1 MPKHW
6 RWANSARPSPDLA
19 TNSIHAVKNGTHP
32 TKVHSANKPSV
43 AHTLRSA
50 CGISAAEDS
59 RKEKTLARSRTR
71 NPLRACAVCVCV
83 CINFCFF
90 SGGLNVTR
98 QRKRQLR
105 KQK

>member
-50 CGISAAEDS
+50 CGISVAEDS

-71 NPLRACAVCVCV
+71 NPLRACARCVCV
-83 CINFCFF
+83 
-90 SGGLNVTR
+90 
-98 QRKRQLR
+98 
-105 KQK
+105 